1 VGDGALTLGYEPRR
15 GEAQARNFAV
25 NEQVS
30 GKPRNRWL
38 WVAFILVVL
47 VPVLYVGF
55 QTAIQMEEGPADS
68 GAPSS

>member
-1 VGDGALTLGYEPRR
+1 
-15 GEAQARNFAV
+15 V

-38 WVAFILVVL
+38 WIVFILVVL
-47 VPVLYVGF
+47 VPVLYWGF